1 MCVGTRVGTRVACHE
16 CGGQRTVC
24 RSQFSPYCCGSQGFP
39 SGLLVCQSRAS
50 QVIFSGLLS
59 ELCSLS
65 SMAESVVCLFKN
77 INVAGGSGGGGSG
90 GGARL

>member
-1 MCVGTRVGTRVACHE
+1 M
-16 CGGQRTVC
+16 
-24 RSQFSPYCCGSQGFP
+24 
-39 SGLLVCQSRAS
+39 
-50 QVIFSGLLS
+50 IFSGLLS